1 MHCFGCSRVG
11 KRICA
16 SSAFAVSLM
25 AFLQSPQATA
35 AGISYA
41 AHVVS
46 MSRGQGAVFARMD
59 GRNSDWIARVA
70 FAHGRGR
77 ADFVSGQS
85 VLRAGDH
92 LLFDSAD
99 AVVVHD
105 STKTYT
111 IISRNY
117 LARLQQ
123 PGLSVVVRN
132 VKSTLDTLG
141 TAPLGARSTTRIRLS
156 QTYETAL
163 VLAEEVTD
171 AASDLPR
178 IETDSKVE
186 YWLTHIDGLP
196 ADAVSPR
203 TDLPAL
209 APGRVLAEHA
219 IRQGAAALLPR
230 NSIALMIVANTRTS
244 MTTDGS
250 ALTTVDT
257 TTVSD
262 VRPTD
267 VDLSR
272 LVIPPGFT
280 EIGPPGLRPR
290 AAGAPDP
297 AAKWRDIP

>member
-25 AFLQSPQATA
+25 AFLQSPHATA

-117 LARLQQ
+117 LARLSWSAYQ
-123 PGLSVVVRN
+123 PIGRCFQHAGAVCRRRGARGCRHCDDGRLHLARGQARAVDQGLSR
-132 VKSTLDTLG
+132 
-141 TAPLGARSTTRIRLS
+141 
-156 QTYETAL
+156 
-163 VLAEEVTD
+163 
-171 AASDLPR
+171 
-178 IETDSKVE
+178 
-186 YWLTHIDGLP
+186 
-196 ADAVSPR
+196 
-203 TDLPAL
+203 
-209 APGRVLAEHA
+209 
-219 IRQGAAALLPR
+219 
-230 NSIALMIVANTRTS
+230 
-244 MTTDGS
+244 
-250 ALTTVDT
+250 
-257 TTVSD
+257 
-262 VRPTD
+262 
-267 VDLSR
+267 
-272 LVIPPGFT
+272 
-280 EIGPPGLRPR
+280 
-290 AAGAPDP
+290 
-297 AAKWRDIP
+297 